1 MQGLLIVSKL
11 LVERITNWK
20 GFATSEVTEKFY
32 NIRFESR
39 YVHDRTVFFFS
50 FFTGSRDLAD
60 DVCFKTDI
68 EMNMHSWEVLR
79 LELWKI
85 CLEYTFNP

>member
-1 MQGLLIVSKL
+1 MIEL
-11 LVERITNWK
+11 W
-20 GFATSEVTEKFY
+20 GFF
-32 NIRFESR
+32 
-39 YVHDRTVFFFS
+39 H

>member
-1 MQGLLIVSKL
+1 MVLTAASVSQEHRKLFRDLIR
-11 LVERITNWK
+11 LVCKDVRL
-20 GFATSEVTEKFY
+20 VTQTMETLKQEMSVY
-32 NIRFESR
+32 LK
-39 YVHDRTVFFFS
+39 
-50 FFTGSRDLAD
+50 GSRDLAD

-79 LELWKI
+79 IELWKI